1 MNFPET
7 KRVDQQTKIF
17 DLTIKDSYQWL
28 EDAADPETKRWVDTQ
43 NTYVDSSLRN
53 DIFETFS
60 LNLVENFKTV
70 EFSNPIPVKGRYFYA
85 ERKPGEDQFVIYMK
99 QSIDDPSPIKLI
111 DPNGMTADNTT
122 SIDFW
127 SVSRTGK
134 YIAYGISQGGN
145 EMPTIHIKNT
155 ETEEDILDQIPRCKN
170 AQVKWLLD
178 DSGFFYKRNPRAG
191 TVPKNEEHLHSKVY
205 FHKLGDNPEDD
216 ALIFGSNRPKD
227 DMLSLSLSRDGRY
240 LAIQASQNWAQNDV
254 FVYDR
259 NTGKTIPLVIGI
271 PTIFSVF
278 FVENAVLLHT
288 NYQANNYRVLS
299 VPISS
304 LSTPIDQ
311 WKELIPEKEH
321 LLQSITITQDKILAE
336 YLVDICSKV
345 TLFAHNG
352 QRVEEV
358 PLSEYSSL
366 IGVSA
371 RNDEQEFF
379 YSVTSFTFPK
389 ITYRYIPEENKFIE
403 YRRVA
408 NTINPEDYVVKQ
420 EWCHSKDGTKVPL
433 FIFHKKDLRAGE
445 PHPTI
450 LYGYG
455 GFGSVE
461 TPSFKKN
468 FVPWLER
475 GGIFAIANIRGGAEF
490 GEEWHHQGIKEK
502 KQNSFDDFIAAA
514 EHLVTQQYTD
524 SAHLGILGGSNGGLL
539 VSAVSAQRPDLFK
552 AVCSRVPLTDMVRFP
567 LFGMA
572 LRWVHEYGNPEIRED
587 LEKILQWSPYHNIK
601 DGVEY
606 PATFF
611 TTANRDARVDP
622 LHARKMTAL
631 LQSVNKKN
639 NVLLFTEMEAGHGV
653 GKPVKK
659 MIESQALI
667 LTFFAQEL
675 ELEI

>member
-1 MNFPET
+1 MNFPEA
-7 KRVDQQTKIF
+7 KQENEQTKIF
-17 DLTIKDSYQWL
+17 DITINDPYRWL
-28 EDAADPETKRWVDTQ
+28 ENAENQETKKWVDSQ
-43 NTYVDSSLRN
+43 NAYVDSSLRN
-53 DIFETFS
+53 NIFEAFS
-60 LNLVENFKTV
+60 LNLVENFRTI
-70 EFSNPIPVKGRYFYA
+70 EFSTPIPVKRKYFYA
-85 ERKPGEDQFVIYMK
+85 ERKSDEDQFVIYMK
-99 QSIDDPSPIKLI
+99 QNIDDPSPIRLV
-111 DPNGMTADNTT
+111 DPNGLTADNTV
-122 SIDFW
+122 SVDFW

-145 EMPTIHIKNT
+145 EMPTMHIKNT

-191 TVPKNEEHLHSKVY
+191 TVQKNEEHLHSKVY

-216 ALIFGSNRPKD
+216 ILIFGSNRPKD

-240 LAIQASQNWAQNDV
+240 LAIQVSQNWVQNDV

-259 NTGKTIPLVIGI
+259 DTRKTTPLTTGI
-271 PTIFSVF
+271 PAIFSVF
-278 FVENAVLLHT
+278 FLENVVLLYT
-288 NYQANNYRVLS
+288 NYKANNYRVLS
-299 VPISS
+299 APISS
-304 LSTPIDQ
+304 FSTPIDQ
-311 WKELIPEKEH
+311 WKELIPEKERI
-321 LLQSITITQDKILAE
+321 LQSITPTQDKILAE
-336 YLVDICSKV
+336 YLVDVCSKV
-345 TLFAHNG
+345 ILFDHNG
-352 QRVEEV
+352 QQMEEV
-358 PLSEYSSL
+358 PLPEYSSL

-408 NTINPEDYVVKQ
+408 NTINPEDYTVKQ
-420 EWCHSKDGTKVPL
+420 EWCRSKDDTKVPL
-433 FIFHKKDLRAGE
+433 FIIYKKDLRVGE

-461 TPSFKKN
+461 KPSFKKN
-468 FVPWLER
+468 FIPWLER
-475 GGIFAIANIRGGAEF
+475 GGIFAVANIRGGAEF
-490 GEEWHHQGIKEK
+490 GEEWHQQGIKEK
-502 KQNSFDDFIAAA
+502 KQNSFVDFIAAA
-514 EHLVTQQYTD
+514 EHLIAQKYTD
-524 SAHLGILGGSNGGLL
+524 AGHLGILGGSNGGLL
-539 VSAVSAQRPDLFK
+539 VSAVSIQQPELFK
-552 AVCSRVPLTDMVRFP
+552 AVCARVPLTDMVRFP

-572 LRWVHEYGNPEIRED
+572 LRWIHEYGNPEIKKD
-587 LEKILQWSPYHNIK
+587 LEKILQWSPYHNVK
-601 DGVEY
+601 DNIEY

-631 LQSVNKKN
+631 LQSINKKN
-639 NVLLFTEMEAGHGV
+639 NIFLFTEMEAGHGI

-659 MIESQALI
+659 MIEGQALV

-675 ELEI
+675 DLEI